1 MSAPEVQMP
10 GRDVMIPAPRPPMIT
25 LQQLGQ
31 PCGANNA
38 PPNYFAGN
46 CERHLECVRNPFIA
60 DGTGKC
66 MEKGNAMFASQ
77 NELKGLKSQVINTCK
92 HVF

>member
-31 PCGANNA
+31 PWKNRNT
-38 PPNYFAGN
+38 NTN
-46 CERHLECVRNPFIA
+46 THRHNI
-60 DGTGKC
+60 K
-66 MEKGNAMFASQ
+66 KW
-77 NELKGLKSQVINTCK
+77 K
-92 HVF
+92 